1 MSNAP
6 RVRPERAGD
15 ERAVFAVHAAAF
27 PGDGEARLVDALRAS
42 VTPSVSLVATLGEG
56 GDVVGHVFVSPV
68 TLDTE
73 PEARD
78 LGGLAPVGV
87 LPAHQGR
94 GVGGALVR
102 AALEASRRAG
112 FRAIFLLGDPAWYA
126 RFGFAP
132 AGPLGFGY
140 GDGDPGAAF
149 QQVELEPG
157 ALAGRRGRM
166 RYPDAFDALG

>member
-1 MSNAP
+1 MNEAF
-6 RVRPERAGD
+6 RVRAERGGD
-15 ERAVFAVHAAAF
+15 ERAVFALHAAAF

-42 VTPSVSLVATLGEG
+42 VAPSVSLVATLA
-56 GDVVGHVFVSPV
+56 GDEVVGHVFVSPV

-73 PEARD
+73 PGARD

-102 AALEASRRAG
+102 AALDASRRAG
-112 FRAIFLLGDPAWYA
+112 FRAVFLLGDPAWYA

-132 AGPLGFGY
+132 AAALGFAD

-157 ALAGRRGRM
+157 ALAGRHGRV